1 MSKRVIKVVS
11 RDSALAMWQT
21 NFVVD
26 SLRKVTDQYEFEI
39 VSLKTKGD
47 KVLDVSLAKIGDKG
61 LFTKELEDGL
71 LSGEM
76 DFAVHSLKDIPTVL
90 PEGLQLSAMLTRHN
104 PADVLIS
111 EKYDSFDAL
120 PQGAKVGTSSLRRKA
135 QLLNKRPDLNIQD
148 LRGNV
153 NTRMRKLKEENF
165 DGIILAAA
173 GVEKRDFNTFGS
185 RRGNDLVMA
194 RGTFANVR
202 IKNLLTAGVEGGYT
216 LYFGTQNVSEPDT
229 EIAADC
235 GTPTFI
241 YDAGMAYKA
250 DGVPTIIIGGEDY
263 GMGSS
268 RDWAAKGT
276 SLLGVRAVIT
286 KSFER
291 IHRSNLIGM
300 GVLPLN
306 FANAADYDRVKDL
319 KDATFS
325 IVGLSNDMEPRSA
338 ATLVV
343 TPAGAE
349 SFELPLVVRIDTPI
363 EKEYFRAGG
372 ILQYVLTRYC

>member
-111 EKYDSFDAL
+111 EKYESFDAL

-173 GVEKRDFNTFGS
+173 GVERMEWKESITEELAY
-185 RRGNDLVMA
+185 DLCLPAVSQGVIA
-194 RGTFANVR
+194 VETRSDDPEIIALVQLIHDKESEICVNAER
-202 IKNLLTAGVEGGYT
+202 ALLRALEGGCQIPIA
-216 LYFGTQNVSEPDT
+216 GHAHIEGDT
-229 EIAADC
+229 VVL
-235 GTPTFI
+235 
-241 YDAGMAYKA
+241 
-250 DGVPTIIIGGEDY
+250 DGLVGSIDGKTII
-263 GMGSS
+263 
-268 RDWAAKGT
+268 RDQMRG
-276 SLLGVRAVIT
+276 
-286 KSFER
+286 
-291 IHRSNLIGM
+291 
-300 GVLPLN
+300 
-306 FANAADYDRVKDL
+306 
-319 KDATFS
+319 
-325 IVGLSNDMEPRSA
+325 
-338 ATLVV
+338 
-343 TPAGAE
+343 
-349 SFELPLVVRIDTPI
+349 PI
-363 EKEYFRAGG
+363 ELAEEIGKQLAKVLSDKGGKE
-372 ILQYVLTRYC
+372 ILEQIRMELNP

>member
-173 GVEKRDFNTFGS
+173 GVERMEWKESITEELAY
-185 RRGNDLVMA
+185 DLCLPAVSQGVIA
-194 RGTFANVR
+194 VETRSDDSEIIALVQLIHDKESEICVNAER
-202 IKNLLTAGVEGGYT
+202 ALLRALEGGCQIPIA
-216 LYFGTQNVSEPDT
+216 GHAHIEGDT
-229 EIAADC
+229 VVL
-235 GTPTFI
+235 
-241 YDAGMAYKA
+241 
-250 DGVPTIIIGGEDY
+250 DGLVGSIDGKTII
-263 GMGSS
+263 
-268 RDWAAKGT
+268 RDQMRG
-276 SLLGVRAVIT
+276 
-286 KSFER
+286 
-291 IHRSNLIGM
+291 
-300 GVLPLN
+300 
-306 FANAADYDRVKDL
+306 
-319 KDATFS
+319 
-325 IVGLSNDMEPRSA
+325 
-338 ATLVV
+338 
-343 TPAGAE
+343 
-349 SFELPLVVRIDTPI
+349 PI
-363 EKEYFRAGG
+363 ELAEEIGKQLAKVLSDKGGKE
-372 ILQYVLTRYC
+372 ILEQIRMELNP

>member
-173 GVEKRDFNTFGS
+173 GVERMESKESITEELAY
-185 RRGNDLVMA
+185 DLCLPAVSQGVIA
-194 RGTFANVR
+194 VETRSDDPEIIALVQLIHDKESEICVNAER
-202 IKNLLTAGVEGGYT
+202 ALLRALEGGCQIPIA
-216 LYFGTQNVSEPDT
+216 GHAHIEGDT
-229 EIAADC
+229 VVL
-235 GTPTFI
+235 
-241 YDAGMAYKA
+241 
-250 DGVPTIIIGGEDY
+250 DGLVGSIDGKTII
-263 GMGSS
+263 
-268 RDWAAKGT
+268 RDQMRG
-276 SLLGVRAVIT
+276 
-286 KSFER
+286 
-291 IHRSNLIGM
+291 
-300 GVLPLN
+300 
-306 FANAADYDRVKDL
+306 
-319 KDATFS
+319 
-325 IVGLSNDMEPRSA
+325 
-338 ATLVV
+338 
-343 TPAGAE
+343 
-349 SFELPLVVRIDTPI
+349 PI
-363 EKEYFRAGG
+363 ELAEEIGKQLAKVLSDKGGKE
-372 ILQYVLTRYC
+372 ILEQIRMELNP

>member
-173 GVEKRDFNTFGS
+173 GVERMEWEESITEELAH
-185 RRGNDLVMA
+185 DLCLPAVSQGVIA
-194 RGTFANVR
+194 VETRSDDPEIIALVQLIHDKESEICVNAER
-202 IKNLLTAGVEGGYT
+202 ALLRALEGGCQIPIA
-216 LYFGTQNVSEPDT
+216 GHAHIEGDT
-229 EIAADC
+229 VVL
-235 GTPTFI
+235 
-241 YDAGMAYKA
+241 
-250 DGVPTIIIGGEDY
+250 DGLVGSIDGKTII
-263 GMGSS
+263 
-268 RDWAAKGT
+268 RDQMRG
-276 SLLGVRAVIT
+276 
-286 KSFER
+286 
-291 IHRSNLIGM
+291 
-300 GVLPLN
+300 
-306 FANAADYDRVKDL
+306 
-319 KDATFS
+319 
-325 IVGLSNDMEPRSA
+325 
-338 ATLVV
+338 
-343 TPAGAE
+343 
-349 SFELPLVVRIDTPI
+349 PI
-363 EKEYFRAGG
+363 ELAEEIGKQLAKVLSDKGGKE
-372 ILQYVLTRYC
+372 ILEQIRMELNP

>member
-173 GVEKRDFNTFGS
+173 GVERMEWKESITEELAY
-185 RRGNDLVMA
+185 DLCLPAVSQGVIA
-194 RGTFANVR
+194 VETRSDDPEIIALVQLIHDKESEICVNAER
-202 IKNLLTAGVEGGYT
+202 ALLRALEGGCQIPIA
-216 LYFGTQNVSEPDT
+216 GHAHIEGDT
-229 EIAADC
+229 VVL
-235 GTPTFI
+235 
-241 YDAGMAYKA
+241 
-250 DGVPTIIIGGEDY
+250 DGLVGSIDGKTII
-263 GMGSS
+263 
-268 RDWAAKGT
+268 RDQMRG
-276 SLLGVRAVIT
+276 
-286 KSFER
+286 
-291 IHRSNLIGM
+291 
-300 GVLPLN
+300 
-306 FANAADYDRVKDL
+306 
-319 KDATFS
+319 
-325 IVGLSNDMEPRSA
+325 
-338 ATLVV
+338 
-343 TPAGAE
+343 
-349 SFELPLVVRIDTPI
+349 PI
-363 EKEYFRAGG
+363 ELAEEIGKQLAKVLSEKGGKE
-372 ILQYVLTRYC
+372 ILEQIRMELNP

>member
-173 GVEKRDFNTFGS
+173 GVERMEWKESITEELAH
-185 RRGNDLVMA
+185 DLCLPAVSQGVIA
-194 RGTFANVR
+194 VETRSDDPEIIALVQLIHDKESEICVNAER
-202 IKNLLTAGVEGGYT
+202 ALLRALEGGCQIPIA
-216 LYFGTQNVSEPDT
+216 GHAHIEGDT
-229 EIAADC
+229 VVL
-235 GTPTFI
+235 
-241 YDAGMAYKA
+241 
-250 DGVPTIIIGGEDY
+250 DGLVGSIDGKTIISDQMRG
-263 GMGSS
+263 
-268 RDWAAKGT
+268 
-276 SLLGVRAVIT
+276 
-286 KSFER
+286 
-291 IHRSNLIGM
+291 
-300 GVLPLN
+300 
-306 FANAADYDRVKDL
+306 
-319 KDATFS
+319 
-325 IVGLSNDMEPRSA
+325 
-338 ATLVV
+338 
-343 TPAGAE
+343 
-349 SFELPLVVRIDTPI
+349 PI
-363 EKEYFRAGG
+363 ELAEEIGKQLAKVLSDKGGKE
-372 ILQYVLTRYC
+372 ILEQIRMELNP

>member
-1 MSKRVIKVVS
+1 MSKRIIKVVS

-120 PQGAKVGTSSLRRKA
+120 PEGAKVGTSSLRRKA
-135 QLLNKRPDLNIQD
+135 QLLHIRPDLNIQD

-173 GVEKRDFNTFGS
+173 GVERMEWKDAITEELS
-185 RRGNDLVMA
+185 YDLCLPAVSQGVIA
-194 RGTFANVR
+194 VETRSDDPEIISLVQLIHDKESEICVNAER
-202 IKNLLTAGVEGGYT
+202 ALLRALEGGC
-216 LYFGTQNVSEPDT
+216 QIP
-229 EIAADC
+229 IAGHAHIEGDEVVL
-235 GTPTFI
+235 
-241 YDAGMAYKA
+241 
-250 DGVPTIIIGGEDY
+250 DGLVGSIDGKTIIRDQVRGHITQAESVGEQLAEQL
-263 GMGSS
+263 S
-268 RDWAAKGT
+268 AKGGKAI
-276 SLLGVRAVIT
+276 LEEIRM
-286 KSFER
+286 E
-291 IHRSNLIGM
+291 
-300 GVLPLN
+300 LN
-306 FANAADYDRVKDL
+306 
-319 KDATFS
+319 
-325 IVGLSNDMEPRSA
+325 P
-338 ATLVV
+338 
-343 TPAGAE
+343 
-349 SFELPLVVRIDTPI
+349 
-363 EKEYFRAGG
+363 
-372 ILQYVLTRYC
+372 

>member
-173 GVEKRDFNTFGS
+173 GVERMEWKESITEELAY
-185 RRGNDLVMA
+185 DLCLPAVSQGVIA
-194 RGTFANVR
+194 VETRSDDPEIIALVQLIHDKESEICVNAER
-202 IKNLLTAGVEGGYT
+202 ALLRALEGGCQIPIA
-216 LYFGTQNVSEPDT
+216 GHAHIEGDT
-229 EIAADC
+229 VVL
-235 GTPTFI
+235 
-241 YDAGMAYKA
+241 
-250 DGVPTIIIGGEDY
+250 DGLVGSIDGKTII
-263 GMGSS
+263 
-268 RDWAAKGT
+268 RDQMCGPIELAEEVGKQLAEQLSAKGGKEI
-276 SLLGVRAVIT
+276 LEQIRM
-286 KSFER
+286 E
-291 IHRSNLIGM
+291 
-300 GVLPLN
+300 LN
-306 FANAADYDRVKDL
+306 
-319 KDATFS
+319 
-325 IVGLSNDMEPRSA
+325 P
-338 ATLVV
+338 
-343 TPAGAE
+343 
-349 SFELPLVVRIDTPI
+349 
-363 EKEYFRAGG
+363 
-372 ILQYVLTRYC
+372 

>member
-39 VSLKTKGD
+39 VSLKPKGD

-173 GVEKRDFNTFGS
+173 GVERMEWKESITEELAY
-185 RRGNDLVMA
+185 DLCLPAVSQGVIA
-194 RGTFANVR
+194 VETRSDDPEIIAVVQLIHDKESEICVNAER
-202 IKNLLTAGVEGGYT
+202 ALLRALEGGCQIPIA
-216 LYFGTQNVSEPDT
+216 GHAHIEGDT
-229 EIAADC
+229 VVL
-235 GTPTFI
+235 
-241 YDAGMAYKA
+241 
-250 DGVPTIIIGGEDY
+250 DGLVGSIDGKTII
-263 GMGSS
+263 
-268 RDWAAKGT
+268 RDQMRG
-276 SLLGVRAVIT
+276 
-286 KSFER
+286 
-291 IHRSNLIGM
+291 
-300 GVLPLN
+300 
-306 FANAADYDRVKDL
+306 
-319 KDATFS
+319 
-325 IVGLSNDMEPRSA
+325 
-338 ATLVV
+338 
-343 TPAGAE
+343 
-349 SFELPLVVRIDTPI
+349 PI
-363 EKEYFRAGG
+363 ELAEEIGKQLAKVLSDKGGKE
-372 ILQYVLTRYC
+372 ILEQIRMELNP